1 MEKVE
6 LSSKEAKNL
15 YLRNWRKN
23 NKERVKKYNETYWK
37 RVAKK
42 LNSQEMEEQIC
53 QK

>member
-6 LSSKEAKNL
+6 VSSKEAKNL

-23 NKERVKKYNETYWK
+23 NKERVKKYNETYWTK
-37 RVAKK
+37 KAKK
-42 LNSQEMEEQIC
+42 MEGQAC